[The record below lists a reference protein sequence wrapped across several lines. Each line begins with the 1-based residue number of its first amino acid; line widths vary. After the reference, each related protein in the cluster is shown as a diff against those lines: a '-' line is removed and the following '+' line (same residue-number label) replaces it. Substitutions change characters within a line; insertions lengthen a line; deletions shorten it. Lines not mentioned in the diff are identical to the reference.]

1 MIRGLYT
8 SATGMMA
15 QYQKMDTITNNLAN
29 VNTTGYKKDEV
40 ITSSFQEELTKRI
53 NDISNYPL
61 KSKAKNI
68 GKMSLGV
75 QVDEIFTNFTQ
86 GSLKETQDSFDLA
99 LEGPGFFTIRVQEGN
114 ESVERYTRDGS
125 FELDDQNR
133 MITTE
138 GYIVM
143 GQEGEIIVPDG
154 DMMINEAGEIF
165 VEGEYIDQLQ
175 LISFEDPSVLRKI
188 GDNLLS
194 AENASFKPFT
204 GKVVQGFLESANVNP
219 VREMVDM
226 ITSLRVY
233 EASQKA
239 LQTQDQTL
247 EKIINEVGKV

>member
-86 GSLKETQDSFDLA
+86 GSLKETQDS
-99 LEGPGFFTIRVQEGN
+99 
-114 ESVERYTRDGS
+114 
-125 FELDDQNR
+125 
-133 MITTE
+133 
-138 GYIVM
+138 
-143 GQEGEIIVPDG
+143 
-154 DMMINEAGEIF
+154 
-165 VEGEYIDQLQ
+165 
-175 LISFEDPSVLRKI
+175 
-188 GDNLLS
+188 
-194 AENASFKPFT
+194 
-204 GKVVQGFLESANVNP
+204 
-219 VREMVDM
+219 
-226 ITSLRVY
+226 
-233 EASQKA
+233 
-239 LQTQDQTL
+239 
-247 EKIINEVGKV
+247 